1 MKVDILKLRKLPT
14 ATYYFKTDI
23 GEHFVE
29 FSNFSVYVVVGT
41 YSKIAHV
48 I

>member
-1 MKVDILKLRKLPT
+1 MKVDIPKLRKLP
-14 ATYYFKTDI
+14 ACYFKTDI